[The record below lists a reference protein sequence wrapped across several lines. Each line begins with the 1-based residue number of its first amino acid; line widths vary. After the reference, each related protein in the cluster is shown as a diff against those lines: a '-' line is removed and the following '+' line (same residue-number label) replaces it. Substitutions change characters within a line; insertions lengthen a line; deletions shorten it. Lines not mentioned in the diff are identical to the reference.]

1 MRSSSG
7 IVPRGTR
14 LACPHL
20 EIEEPTPPNVAPG
33 RPGRKTAIRWIA
45 AASSGQTPQPLDG
58 VRADDDSRHKTIT
71 RAYAIHHSAG
81 YFCAVVF
88 VFFG

>member
-7 IVPRGTR
+7 ILPRGTR

-20 EIEEPTPPNVAPG
+20 EIEEPTPPYIASG
-33 RPGRKTAIRWIA
+33 RPGRKTAIRLIA

-71 RAYAIHHSAG
+71 SAYAFHHSASH
-81 YFCAVVF
+81 FRAAFF

>member
-1 MRSSSG
+1 
-7 IVPRGTR
+7 
-14 LACPHL
+14 L
-20 EIEEPTPPNVAPG
+20 
-33 RPGRKTAIRWIA
+33 IA

-71 RAYAIHHSAG
+71 SAYAFHHSAS
-81 YFCAVVF
+81 YVRAAFF